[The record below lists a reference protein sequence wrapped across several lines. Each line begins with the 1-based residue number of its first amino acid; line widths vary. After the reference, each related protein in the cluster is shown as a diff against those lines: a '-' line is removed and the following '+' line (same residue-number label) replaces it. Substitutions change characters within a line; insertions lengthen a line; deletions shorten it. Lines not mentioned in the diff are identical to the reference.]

1 MTTQS
6 QRAGTTVLIVEDDF
20 LVRDCTAEAL
30 AEAGFEVLQATTG
43 PEALEILEEARVDAL
58 FTDINMPG
66 DFDGL
71 ELAQR
76 VRHRWPHI
84 AIVITSGRGS
94 PEGQVDGARFVP
106 KPYLPE
112 SVACLIAEAVGLR
125 GLRGKLC
132 APSKLGRLAG

>member
-6 QRAGTTVLIVEDDF
+6 QPAGTTVLIVEDDF

-94 PEGQVDGARFVP
+94 PDGQIEGTRFVP

-112 SVACLIAEAVGLR
+112 SVACLIAEEVSLR
-125 GLRGKLC
+125 RLRGKLC
-132 APSKLGRLAG
+132 APPKLGRLAG

>member
-30 AEAGFEVLQATTG
+30 AEAGFEVLQAATG
-43 PEALEILEEARVDAL
+43 PDALEVLEEARVDAL

-66 DFDGL
+66 EFDGL

-94 PEGQVDGARFVP
+94 PDGQIEGTRFVP

-112 SVACLIAEAVGLR
+112 SVACLIDEVVSFP
-125 GLRGKLC
+125 GKLC